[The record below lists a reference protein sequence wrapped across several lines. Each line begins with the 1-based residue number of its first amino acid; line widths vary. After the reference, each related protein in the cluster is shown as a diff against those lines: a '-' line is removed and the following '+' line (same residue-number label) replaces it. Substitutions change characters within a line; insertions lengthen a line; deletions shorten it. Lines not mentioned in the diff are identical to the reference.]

1 MTQNTNPFAQLF
13 SQNDFFKTLQNY
25 QSSSFDMKT
34 LMELQRK
41 NLQALTEAQQVTVEN
56 LQVIAQKQGEI
67 LTQMM
72 SENST
77 IAKELMSE
85 GTPEEKAAKNAD
97 LAKKLYEKSVKNMRD
112 ISDILNK
119 SNIAASEIINK
130 RFSDNMSEI
139 KTAFKQKKA
148 A

>member
-85 GTPEEKAAKNAD
+85 GTPEEKAAK
-97 LAKKLYEKSVKNMRD
+97 KLEENGLIVSQIITVFSRSENLNLMYKVKR
-112 ISDILNK
+112 IL
-119 SNIAASEIINK
+119 IYYY
-130 RFSDNMSEI
+130 
-139 KTAFKQKKA
+139 
-148 A
+148 